1 MKRRAGVTQS
11 ARRGSLKICWA
22 KAHEGSSPSS
32 GTDPLER
39 QLHSHGRPFAVA
51 IAFEPERTG
60 VRFGHDPRDIKTD
73 AHPGEGC
80 GSPRPADEGMAELPY
95 VVGRDPDAFV
105 SDRDLGATVIG
116 GEHHADPP
124 AGR

>member
-1 MKRRAGVTQS
+1 MKRQAGVTQS

-39 QLHSHGRPFAVA
+39 QFHPHGRPFAVA

-60 VRFGHDPRDIKTD
+60 VRLGHDPRDIKTD

-80 GSPRPADEGMAELPY
+80 GSP
-95 VVGRDPDAFV
+95 
-105 SDRDLGATVIG
+105 
-116 GEHHADPP
+116 PP
-124 AGR
+124 AARPIGEPPPVAGPGPP